1 METWRMTRRIRQIL
15 PEYATALGDLAG
27 GLTAALAA
35 AETARDFYVVKIT
48 ELSAR
53 LTELERQ

>member
-27 GLTAALAA
+27 GAACYSHPHG
-35 AETARDFYVVKIT
+35 EGGQGEGWTT
-48 ELSAR
+48 G
-53 LTELERQ
+53 